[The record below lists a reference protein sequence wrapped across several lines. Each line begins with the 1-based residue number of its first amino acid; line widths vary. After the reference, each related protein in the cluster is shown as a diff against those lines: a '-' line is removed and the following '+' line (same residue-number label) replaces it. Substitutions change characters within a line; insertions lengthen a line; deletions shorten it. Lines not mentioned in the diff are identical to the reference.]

1 MSIQPYILTFYQP
14 KHAKITTQASY
25 QNLGGYMAK
34 YADSD
39 TMDGCTRWEITVHL
53 APNVVLA
60 QANDS

>member
-1 MSIQPYILTFYQP
+1 MSIQPYILTSYQS

-34 YADSD
+34 DAYFD
-39 TMDGCTRWEITVHL
+39 TGDGCTRWEITVHL

>member
-1 MSIQPYILTFYQP
+1 MSIQPHILTFYQS

-34 YADSD
+34 YGDFD
-39 TMDGCTRWEITVHL
+39 TRDGCTRWEITVHL